1 MYIMSL
7 SLGQGELLITPL
19 QIANI
24 AACIANRGYYMT
36 PHIVRPS
43 EQVSNY
49 VEKHIVPI
57 DRKNFEIVIDGMQMA
72 AGGGPARSASIDSI
86 IVCGKTGTVQNP
98 HGADHSVFMAFAPKE
113 NPKIAIAV
121 YVENGIWGATY
132 AAPIAGLIMEKYL
145 TGKISPRKKD
155 LEQRMMNANLLPVSK
170 QLKNAENEENI
181 GD

>member
-1 MYIMSL
+1 MSL
-7 SLGQGELLITPL
+7 SIGQGELLITPL

-24 AACIANRGYYMT
+24 VACIANRGYYMT

-72 AGGGPARSASIDSI
+72 AGGGTARSALSILLLSAGKRVRYKILTEQI
-86 IVCGKTGTVQNP
+86 IP
-98 HGADHSVFMAFAPKE
+98 YLWLLHPKE